1 LFCILCV
8 ARPCEEGAR
17 PLAIGDFRETELPD
31 STNRLREGLF
41 ELLSKEFFT
50 PMSVR
55 FRVTNAVRVIIS
67 TIPGGEVEV

>member
-1 LFCILCV
+1 MI
-8 ARPCEEGAR
+8 
-17 PLAIGDFRETELPD
+17 DFQETELPD
-31 STNRLREGLF
+31 STKRQREGLF

-55 FRVTNAVRVIIS
+55 FRVTNAVRVIIY